1 MASSSKK
8 KMKGRGGSSSRRGGT
23 SGSARV
29 PRGSEDGSSGSDSVL
44 GSPEPHGD
52 VLGRPTVDP
61 WYRSSE
67 RFPSVPASLQP
78 PPADWEWLVLREDAT
93 ADMTWTP
100 NFQEIR
106 DLQIQRNEM
115 LAVPLV
121 FDFQCSRAIEWAD
134 WIDSELADRGFCD
147 RLEQAG
153 VLRSILISRCSN
165 MFRDTE
171 ALRQLDVEN
180 HWLLPILGDQDP
192 AEIALSP
199 EESKIEAVLAD
210 YIGRKN
216 VALGTQAARF
226 NSWMEHFLRIE
237 DPLIRRA
244 AFISYWLSKCV
255 FGEHPAYSIKPLY
268 FCLAVKIAAGV
279 RFPLAPLLLG
289 QLYTQLDLLHAE
301 ELAGASC
308 HIVSTA
314 FNSSVV
320 HTFVWEHALEYIRKG
335 KKPYEIRK
343 KFASMPEGVVTNVG
357 DFQGDVPA
365 VFRWVGNKFYDHSL
379 IPSLDSEGK
388 VCWRPYGITHR
399 GFVYESVMSGFR
411 DVEAQDYTLIAGD
424 VASLTYL
431 SATNAGWL
439 PVLSVDEPQFTIYS
453 AHRVRRQFGF
463 DQEVPAVM
471 GVAAGEI
478 PTINPIGVFTA
489 GMANYWR
496 ELMAAMVE
504 FKDSG
509 REDISHLLESYT
521 SPLPHPRLFGA
532 TNTMTTYANRQ
543 SLGYAV
549 WHHEDSRW
557 VIYGNHHPPLWLRD
571 HPHIAAPGK
580 VPSSRGKRNVSAGT
594 PTAVKRKQP
603 DRSKKGEAVSKDSPA
618 QASKRV
624 KTTAG
629 KVSKEALVLKTAV
642 QDPVPADETAAEE
655 VSAPVSKK
663 PVRKTRAG
671 KKTFVPSSLSKCTSF
686 HCRTRCC
693 TQSKQRADTAAR
705 VPVEISDDL
714 SSTSSSSGED
724 DVSGVTAEEAEDED
738 VEAATAEE
746 TESES
751 AEATAAEGA
760 ESEDVEAS
768 AAAESES
775 EDVEVAVAAE
785 TESGGTEAAAAEA
798 VSGAGDFTADISSP
812 DIGSLDTDAII
823 NASSEEK
830 DVEAGASIEDDEVSM
845 EEVIEEH
852 VTVGVVTGAERVVEP
867 TPITVTSSGGTV
879 QGDVSESGS
888 HVDPSLLDSS
898 PSTRQY
904 VRRARRGSL
913 VSTDSERTA
922 SVTAR
927 VPTPPSPLGESGG
940 TAPTP
945 TITTAVVNLVTDDD
959 FNADMARVEPTEV
972 AASEEPVQADVT
984 PGSGVPVIEEELA
997 QDPVDDVDMADT
1009 HDSYD
1014 EAWADAEDNMAGDQD
1029 SRYGGHCPCSSSDK
1043 PNQNRQNLIICL
1055 SCIGFMNLG
1064 AVVELL
1070 IEEEGRPQAAAV
1082 EFAVRGQPGLL
1093 SAARPATSRTSVL
1106 ADMDAFFRE
1115 FELLTFEVF
1124 RVPRGGI
1131 RFLKALWEKYG
1142 SCSSYFSRGVHVGS
1156 SLLTLLCCVLAHM
1169 EHTRLGDVTEVHI
1182 LEWKAVVQEAIEG
1195 GFKFGF
1201 ILDYLRRLARDIFSR
1216 RVLAELREAEARVA
1230 VLRDALN
1237 AVAPSP
1243 WDLASARRA
1252 SAEARTESA
1261 LQGLLS

>member
-1 MASSSKK
+1 MAPIFKGQPELMAAIPSLNDPTTQPIPSITQPFPIFPRGKK
-8 KMKGRGGSSSRRGGT
+8 SIGHNHIQAFLLPSHFLLLLSSSSRVSCLLSNGVIFKEENERDVVAVLQAKEVPLVG
-23 SGSARV
+23 ARV

-78 PPADWEWLVLREDAT
+78 PPADWEWLVMREDAT

-115 LAVPLV
+115 LAVPL
-121 FDFQCSRAIEWAD
+121 
-134 WIDSELADRGFCD
+134 
-147 RLEQAG
+147 AG

-171 ALRQLDVEN
+171 ALRQLVRRWCPSTHTFFFAHGELTVTLEDVEN

-244 AFISYWLSKCV
+244 AFVSYWLSKCV

-314 FNSSVV
+314 FNSSIV
-320 HTFVWEHALEYIRKG
+320 HTFIWEHALEYIRKG

-343 KFASMPEGVVTNVG
+343 K
-357 DFQGDVPA
+357 
-365 VFRWVGNKFYDHSL
+365 
-379 IPSLDSEGK
+379 
-388 VCWRPYGITHR
+388 VCIDAGR
-399 GFVYESVMSGFR
+399 GRCQCWFR

-439 PVLSVDEPQFTIYS
+439 PVLSTDGPQFTIYS

-463 DQEVPAVM
+463 DQEVPAIM
-471 GVAAGEI
+471 GVAAG
-478 PTINPIGVFTA
+478 
-489 GMANYWR
+489 

-549 WHHEDSRW
+549 WHHEDSR
-557 VIYGNHHPPLWLRD
+557 
-571 HPHIAAPGK
+571 
-580 VPSSRGKRNVSAGT
+580 GKRNVSAGT

-603 DRSKKGEAVSKDSPA
+603 DRSKKGEAILHRLK
-618 QASKRV
+618 
-624 KTTAG
+624 KTLLEG
-629 KVSKEALVLKTAV
+629 
-642 QDPVPADETAAEE
+642 

-671 KKTFVPSSLSKCTSF
+671 KRTFVPPTFPNAPSSIAA
-686 HCRTRCC
+686 RVVRA
-693 TQSKQRADTAAR
+693 QSKQRADAAAR
-705 VPVEISDDL
+705 IPIEIPDDL
-714 SSTSSSSGED
+714 SSSSSSSDRD
-724 DVSGVTAEEAEDED
+724 DPSGAAAEEIESENAE
-738 VEAATAEE
+738 VAAAEE
-746 TESES
+746 TESE
-751 AEATAAEGA
+751 
-760 ESEDVEAS
+760 
-768 AAAESES
+768 
-775 EDVEVAVAAE
+775 
-785 TESGGTEAAAAEA
+785 GTEAVAAEA
-798 VSGAGDFTADISSP
+798 VSRGC
-812 DIGSLDTDAII
+812 GSRGPVL
-823 NASSEEK
+823 K
-830 DVEAGASIEDDEVSM
+830 MMRCPWVSW
-845 EEVIEEH
+845 ELQELLLTVIPLHLPAKSMSAERVVEEH
-852 VTVGVVTGAERVVEP
+852 VTVGVVTGAERVVET

-879 QGDVSESGS
+879 QGDISESGS

-913 VSTDSERTA
+913 VSTDSEKNCFSYSKAT
-922 SVTAR
+922 VQ
-927 VPTPPSPLGESGG
+927 GDE
-940 TAPTP
+940 TAPV
-945 TITTAVVNLVTDDD
+945 IT
-959 FNADMARVEPTEV
+959 
-972 AASEEPVQADVT
+972 EEIWLMLNQPKLLPVKNQFRQMSLL
-984 PGSGVPVIEEELA
+984 GSGVPVIEEELA

-1014 EAWADAEDNMAGDQD
+1014 EAWADAEDNMAGDQAAD
-1029 SRYGGHCPCSSSDK
+1029 MEVTAPVAAQTSPTRTARSG
-1043 PNQNRQNLIICL
+1043 RET
-1055 SCIGFMNLG
+1055 
-1064 AVVELL
+1064 VV
-1070 IEEEGRPQAAAV
+1070 EEEGRLQAAAV
-1082 EFAVRGQPGLL
+1082 ESAVRGQPGLL

-1115 FELLTFEVF
+1115 FDRTSFSSRHAEHFWTFDDVKADFEVF

-1142 SCSSYFSRGVHVGS
+1142 SCSSYFRLGVHVGS

-1169 EHTRLGDVTEVHI
+1169 EYTRLEDITEVHI

-1201 ILDYLRRLARDIFSR
+1201 ILDYLRRLS
-1216 RVLAELREAEARVA
+1216 
-1230 VLRDALN
+1230 
-1237 AVAPSP
+1237 S
-1243 WDLASARRA
+1243 
-1252 SAEARTESA
+1252 
-1261 LQGLLS
+1261 

>member
-8 KMKGRGGSSSRRGGT
+8 KMKGHGGSSSSRGGT

-93 ADMTWTP
+93 ADTTWTP
-100 NFQEIR
+100 DFQEIR

-121 FDFQCSRAIEWAD
+121 FDFQCRCSSIHSYFKMFEYVSRYRSVTAVSAEVVSIHAHTQQK
-134 WIDSELADRGFCD
+134 LHCP
-147 RLEQAG
+147 
-153 VLRSILISRCSN
+153 LRSQ
-165 MFRDTE
+165 E
-171 ALRQLDVEN
+171 
-180 HWLLPILGDQDP
+180 
-192 AEIALSP
+192 
-199 EESKIEAVLAD
+199 IEAVLAD

-237 DPLIRRA
+237 DPSIRRA

-301 ELAGASC
+301 ELVGASC

-320 HTFVWEHALEYIRKG
+320 HTFVWEHTLEYIRKG

-365 VFRWVGNKFYDHSL
+365 VFRWVGNKFYDHGL

-399 GFVYESVMSGFR
+399 SFVYESVMSGFR

-439 PVLSVDEPQFTIYS
+439 PVLSVDGPQFTIYS

-471 GVAAGEI
+471 GVAAGL
-478 PTINPIGVFTA
+478 GYFTA

-543 SLGYAV
+543 RLGYAV

-580 VPSSRGKRNVSAGT
+580 VPSSRGKRNASAGT

-629 KVSKEALVLKTAV
+629 RVSKEALVLKTAV
-642 QDPVPADETAAEE
+642 QDPVPADETAAEG

-671 KKTFVPSSLSKCTSF
+671 KKTFVPPAFPSTPASIAARVAARKSGRGIVYSEK
-686 HCRTRCC
+686 R
-693 TQSKQRADTAAR
+693 SKQRADTAAR

-714 SSTSSSSGED
+714 SSTSSSSGE
-724 DVSGVTAEEAEDED
+724 EEAESEDAEAAAAEGTESED
-738 VEAATAEE
+738 VETATAAE

-751 AEATAAEGA
+751 
-760 ESEDVEAS
+760 
-768 AAAESES
+768 
-775 EDVEVAVAAE
+775 
-785 TESGGTEAAAAEA
+785 TEAAAAEA

-830 DVEAGASIEDDEVSM
+830 DMEAGASIEDDEVSM
-845 EEVIEEH
+845 GELGATGAASDSGSTASASKTMSAEEVVEEH
-852 VTVGVVTGAERVVEP
+852 VTVG
-867 TPITVTSSGGTV
+867 
-879 QGDVSESGS
+879 GDASESGS
-888 HVDPSLLDSS
+888 QVDPSLLDSS

-927 VPTPPSPLGESGG
+927 VSTPPSPLGESGG

-945 TITTAVVNLVTDDD
+945 TITAAVVSATATAQGDETAPVITEEVPSHAEVLAHTPEVPRGNIPTESTSIDKSLVTNND
-959 FNADMARVEPTEV
+959 FNADMARVEPAEV
-972 AASEEPVQADVT
+972 AASEEPVQADVI

-1014 EAWADAEDNMAGDQD
+1014 EAWVDAEDNMAGDQAAD
-1029 SRYGGHCPCSSSDK
+1029 MEVTAPVAAQISPTRTARSSHG
-1043 PNQNRQNLIICL
+1043 I
-1055 SCIGFMNLG
+1055 
-1064 AVVELL
+1064 V
-1070 IEEEGRPQAAAV
+1070 IEEGGRLQAAAV
-1082 EFAVRGQPGLL
+1082 EFAVRGQPGPM
-1093 SAARPATSRTSVL
+1093 SAARPVTSRTSVL

-1115 FELLTFEVF
+1115 FERTSFSSRHAEHFWTFDDAKADFEVF

-1131 RFLKALWEKYG
+1131 RFLQALWGK
-1142 SCSSYFSRGVHVGS
+1142 
-1156 SLLTLLCCVLAHM
+1156 
-1169 EHTRLGDVTEVHI
+1169 LGDITEVHI

-1230 VLRDALN
+1230 ALRDALN

>member
-1 MASSSKK
+1 
-8 KMKGRGGSSSRRGGT
+8 MKGRGGSSSGKGG
-23 SGSARV
+23 SPGGARV
-29 PRGSEDGSSGSDSVL
+29 PRGSGDDSSGSDSIL

-52 VLGRPTVDP
+52 ILGRPTVDP
-61 WYRSSE
+61 WYRSGE

-78 PPADWEWLVLREDAT
+78 PPPDWEWL
-93 ADMTWTP
+93 
-100 NFQEIR
+100 
-106 DLQIQRNEM
+106 RNEM
-115 LAVPLV
+115 LVVPLV
-121 FDFQCSRAIEWAD
+121 FYFQCSRAIEWAD

-171 ALRQLDVEN
+171 ALRQLVRRWCPSTHTFFFAHGEMTVTLEDIEN
-180 HWLLPILGDQDP
+180 QWLLPILGDQDP

-199 EESKIEAVLAD
+199 EESKVEAVLAN

-237 DPLIRRA
+237 DPSIRRA
-244 AFISYWLSKCV
+244 AFVSYWLSKCV

-279 RFPLAPLLLG
+279 RFPRAPLLLG

-308 HIVSTA
+308 HIVTAA
-314 FNSSVV
+314 FNLSIV
-320 HTFVWEHALEYIRKG
+320 HTFIWEHALEYIRKG
-335 KKPYEIRK
+335 RKPYEARK
-343 KFASMPEGVVTNVG
+343 KFGSMPEGVVVNVG

-365 VFRWVGNKFYDHSL
+365 VFRWVGSKFYDHSL
-379 IPSLDSEGK
+379 IPSLDSESK
-388 VCWRPYGITHR
+388 VCWRPYGVSHR
-399 GFVYESVMSGFR
+399 GFMYESVMSGFSNI
-411 DVEAQDYTLIAGD
+411 EAQDYSLIAGD
-424 VASLTYL
+424 TASLAYL

-439 PVLSVDEPQFTIYS
+439 PVLTSDGLRFTVYS

-478 PTINPIGVFTA
+478 PVINPFLRTMAFAYWSGVAPRVIIPSGDRVGIYTTA
-489 GMANYWR
+489 MSNYWGG
-496 ELMAAMVE
+496 LMAAMVE
-504 FKDSG
+504 FRDSG
-509 REDISHLLESYT
+509 RRDISHLLESYT
-521 SPLPHPRLFGA
+521 SPLPHPRLFTA

-549 WHHEDSRW
+549 WHHEESQW
-557 VIYGNHHPPLWLRD
+557 VLRGSPHPPLWLRD
-571 HPHIAAPGK
+571 HPHVAAPGK
-580 VPSSRGKRNVSAGT
+580 VPSSRGRRTASAST
-594 PTAVKRKQP
+594 PTIKRKQP
-603 DRSKKGEAVSKDSPA
+603 DRSKKGEATSKDSPV
-618 QASKRV
+618 QASKRI
-624 KTTAG
+624 KTTTG
-629 KVSKEALVLKTAV
+629 RVSKEVLALKTAV
-642 QDPVPADETAAEE
+642 PDPLPTDETVAQE

-671 KKTFVPSSLSKCTSF
+671 KKTFVPPAFPSAPASIAARVAVRKSGRGIVYSEK
-686 HCRTRCC
+686 R
-693 TQSKQRADTAAR
+693 SKQRADTAAR
-705 VPVEISDDL
+705 IPIEIPDDL
-714 SSTSSSSGED
+714 SSSSSSSNKD
-724 DVSGVTAEEAEDED
+724 DPSGAAAEETESGNAE
-738 VEAATAEE
+738 VAAAEE

-751 AEATAAEGA
+751 
-760 ESEDVEAS
+760 
-768 AAAESES
+768 
-775 EDVEVAVAAE
+775 
-785 TESGGTEAAAAEA
+785 TEAAAAEA
-798 VSGAGDFTADISSP
+798 VSGADDFTADISSA

-830 DVEAGASIEDDEVSM
+830 DVEAGAS
-845 EEVIEEH
+845 
-852 VTVGVVTGAERVVEP
+852 AERVVET
-867 TPITVTSSGGTV
+867 TPIAVTSSGGTV
-879 QGDVSESGS
+879 QGDISETGS

-898 PSTRQY
+898 PSTP
-904 VRRARRGSL
+904 
-913 VSTDSERTA
+913 
-922 SVTAR
+922 R
-927 VPTPPSPLGESGG
+927 VPTPSSPLRESGG

-945 TITTAVVNLVTDDD
+945 IIITAAVSAATAVQKGETAPAVTEG
-959 FNADMARVEPTEV
+959 NMAHVEPAEV
-972 AASEEPVQADVT
+972 AASEEPVQADVA
-984 PGSGVPVIEEELA
+984 PSSGIPVIEEELA
-997 QDPVDDVDMADT
+997 QDPAADMEVTAPVAAQT
-1009 HDSYD
+1009 SPTRTARSGR
-1014 EAWADAEDNMAGDQD
+1014 ETVA
-1029 SRYGGHCPCSSSDK
+1029 
-1043 PNQNRQNLIICL
+1043 
-1055 SCIGFMNLG
+1055 
-1064 AVVELL
+1064 
-1070 IEEEGRPQAAAV
+1070 EEEGRLQAAAV
-1082 EFAVRGQPGLL
+1082 ESAVRGQPGLL

-1115 FELLTFEVF
+1115 FDRTSFSSRHAEHFWTFDDVKADFEVF

-1169 EHTRLGDVTEVHI
+1169 EHTRLGDITEVHI

-1230 VLRDALN
+1230 ALRDALN

>member
-8 KMKGRGGSSSRRGGT
+8 KMKGHGGSSSSRGGT

-93 ADMTWTP
+93 ADTTWTP
-100 NFQEIR
+100 DFQEIR

-153 VLRSILISRCSN
+153 VLRSILILKMFEYVSRYRSV
-165 MFRDTE
+165 T
-171 ALRQLDVEN
+171 ADVEN

-199 EESKIEAVLAD
+199 EESRIEAVLAD

-237 DPLIRRA
+237 DPSIRRA

-301 ELAGASC
+301 ELVGASC

-320 HTFVWEHALEYIRKG
+320 HTFVWEHTLEYIRKG

-365 VFRWVGNKFYDHSL
+365 VFRWVGNKFYDHGL

-399 GFVYESVMSGFR
+399 SFVYESVMSGFR

-439 PVLSVDEPQFTIYS
+439 PVLSVDGPQFTIYS

-478 PTINPIGVFTA
+478 PTINPFLRARAFAYWSSAAPRVIVPNGNRIGVFTA

-543 SLGYAV
+543 RLGYAV

-557 VIYGNHHPPLWLRD
+557 VIYGNHHPPLWLKD

-580 VPSSRGKRNVSAGT
+580 VPSSRGKRNASAGT

-603 DRSKKGEAVSKDSPA
+603 DRSKKGEA
-618 QASKRV
+618 
-624 KTTAG
+624 TA
-629 KVSKEALVLKTAV
+629 AR
-642 QDPVPADETAAEE
+642 DPVPADETAAEG

-671 KKTFVPSSLSKCTSF
+671 KKTFVPPAFPSTPASIAARVAARKSGRGIVYSEK
-686 HCRTRCC
+686 R
-693 TQSKQRADTAAR
+693 SKQRADAAAR

-714 SSTSSSSGED
+714 SSTSSSSGEG
-724 DVSGVTAEEAEDED
+724 DVSGAAAEGAEDED
-738 VEAATAEE
+738 VEAAPAEE

-751 AEATAAEGA
+751 AEVTAAEEAESEDAEAAAAEGT
-760 ESEDVEAS
+760 ESEDVETAT
-768 AAAESES
+768 
-775 EDVEVAVAAE
+775 AAE
-785 TESGGTEAAAAEA
+785 TESESTEAAAAEA
-798 VSGAGDFTADISSP
+798 VSGAV
-812 DIGSLDTDAII
+812 LKDT
-823 NASSEEK
+823 
-830 DVEAGASIEDDEVSM
+830 EVSM
-845 EEVIEEH
+845 GELGATGAASDSGSTASASKTMSAEEVVEEH

-867 TPITVTSSGGTV
+867 IPITVTSSGGTV
-879 QGDVSESGS
+879 QGDASESGS
-888 HVDPSLLDSS
+888 QVDPSLLDSS

-904 VRRARRGSL
+904 VRRARREKLGS
-913 VSTDSERTA
+913 
-922 SVTAR
+922 
-927 VPTPPSPLGESGG
+927 
-940 TAPTP
+940 PTP
-945 TITTAVVNLVTDDD
+945 TITAAVVSATATAQGDETAPVITEEVPSHAEVLAHTPEVPR
-959 FNADMARVEPTEV
+959 DMARVEPAEV
-972 AASEEPVQADVT
+972 AASEEPVQADVI
-984 PGSGVPVIEEELA
+984 PGS
-997 QDPVDDVDMADT
+997 
-1009 HDSYD
+1009 
-1014 EAWADAEDNMAGDQD
+1014 EDNMAGDQAAD
-1029 SRYGGHCPCSSSDK
+1029 MEVTAPVAAQISPTRTELDHLLVMHRIHECTFSCLFDHGLFSYELMLILLPMTIK
-1043 PNQNRQNLIICL
+1043 PNLDRSRSSHGI
-1055 SCIGFMNLG
+1055 
-1064 AVVELL
+1064 V
-1070 IEEEGRPQAAAV
+1070 IEEGGRLQAAAV
-1082 EFAVRGQPGLL
+1082 EFAVRGQPGPM
-1093 SAARPATSRTSVL
+1093 SAARPVTSRTSVL

-1115 FELLTFEVF
+1115 FERTSFSSRHAEHFWTFDDAKADFEVF

-1131 RFLKALWEKYG
+1131 RFLQALWGKYG

-1169 EHTRLGDVTEVHI
+1169 EHTRLGDITEVHI

-1195 GFKFGF
+1195 GFK
-1201 ILDYLRRLARDIFSR
+1201 

-1230 VLRDALN
+1230 ALRDALN

>member
-8 KMKGRGGSSSRRGGT
+8 KMKGHGGSSSSRGGT

-93 ADMTWTP
+93 ADTTWTP
-100 NFQEIR
+100 DFQEIR

-121 FDFQCSRAIEWAD
+121 FDFQCRCSSIHSYFKMFEYVSRYRSVTAVSAEVVSIHAHTQQK
-134 WIDSELADRGFCD
+134 LHCP
-147 RLEQAG
+147 
-153 VLRSILISRCSN
+153 LRSQ
-165 MFRDTE
+165 E
-171 ALRQLDVEN
+171 
-180 HWLLPILGDQDP
+180 
-192 AEIALSP
+192 
-199 EESKIEAVLAD
+199 IEAVLAD

-237 DPLIRRA
+237 DPSIRRA

-301 ELAGASC
+301 ELVGASC

-320 HTFVWEHALEYIRKG
+320 HTFVWEHTLEYIRKG

-357 DFQGDVPA
+357 DFQGDVPCC
-365 VFRWVGNKFYDHSL
+365 VSL
-379 IPSLDSEGK
+379 GGQQILRPWSDSLLGQ
-388 VCWRPYGITHR
+388 R
-399 GFVYESVMSGFR
+399 G
-411 DVEAQDYTLIAGD
+411 
-424 VASLTYL
+424 
-431 SATNAGWL
+431 
-439 PVLSVDEPQFTIYS
+439 

-471 GVAAGEI
+471 GVAAGL
-478 PTINPIGVFTA
+478 GYFTA

-543 SLGYAV
+543 RLGYAV

-580 VPSSRGKRNVSAGT
+580 VPSSRGKRNASAGT

-629 KVSKEALVLKTAV
+629 RVSKEALVLKTAV
-642 QDPVPADETAAEE
+642 QDPVPADETAAEG
-655 VSAPVSKK
+655 VSASTSIAARVAA
-663 PVRKTRAG
+663 RKSGRG
-671 KKTFVPSSLSKCTSF
+671 IVYSEK
-686 HCRTRCC
+686 R
-693 TQSKQRADTAAR
+693 SKQRADTAAR

-714 SSTSSSSGED
+714 SSTSSSSGEG
-724 DVSGVTAEEAEDED
+724 DVSGAAAKGAEDED
-738 VEAATAEE
+738 VEAAIAEE

-751 AEATAAEGA
+751 VEVTAAEEAESEDVETATAEGA
-760 ESEDVEAS
+760 ESEDVETAT
-768 AAAESES
+768 
-775 EDVEVAVAAE
+775 AAE
-785 TESGGTEAAAAEA
+785 TEN
-798 VSGAGDFTADISSP
+798 
-812 DIGSLDTDAII
+812 AII

-830 DVEAGASIEDDEVSM
+830 DMEAGANIEDDEVSM
-845 EEVIEEH
+845 GELGARQKLLLI
-852 VTVGVVTGAERVVEP
+852 VVPLHLPARPCLQKRVMLLRVAARW
-867 TPITVTSSGGTV
+867 TLLCLTQALLLVNTFGGL
-879 QGDVSESGS
+879 GG
-888 HVDPSLLDSS
+888 
-898 PSTRQY
+898 
-904 VRRARRGSL
+904 GSL

-927 VPTPPSPLGESGG
+927 VSTPPSPLGESGG

-945 TITTAVVNLVTDDD
+945 TITAAVVSATATAQGDETAPVITEEVPSPCRN
-959 FNADMARVEPTEV
+959 MARVEPAEV

-997 QDPVDDVDMADT
+997 QDPAADMEVTA
-1009 HDSYD
+1009 
-1014 EAWADAEDNMAGDQD
+1014 
-1029 SRYGGHCPCSSSDK
+1029 PV
-1043 PNQNRQNLIICL
+1043 
-1055 SCIGFMNLG
+1055 
-1064 AVVELL
+1064 AVQISPTRTARNSHGVV
-1070 IEEEGRPQAAAV
+1070 IEEGGRLQAAAV
-1082 EFAVRGQPGLL
+1082 EFAVGGQPGLM
-1093 SAARPATSRTSVL
+1093 SAAKTFPAMLSISGPLMMQRLTLKS
-1106 ADMDAFFRE
+1106 
-1115 FELLTFEVF
+1115 FEYLE
-1124 RVPRGGI
+1124 GGI
-1131 RFLKALWEKYG
+1131 RFLQALWEK
-1142 SCSSYFSRGVHVGS
+1142 
-1156 SLLTLLCCVLAHM
+1156 
-1169 EHTRLGDVTEVHI
+1169 LGDITEVHI

-1216 RVLAELREAEARVA
+1216 RVLGELREAEARVA
-1230 VLRDALN
+1230 ALRDALN

>member
-1 MASSSKK
+1 
-8 KMKGRGGSSSRRGGT
+8 MKGHGGSSSSRGGA

-29 PRGSEDGSSGSDSVL
+29 PRGSEDGSSGSDSIL

-93 ADMTWTP
+93 ADTTWTP
-100 NFQEIR
+100 DFQEIR

-147 RLEQAG
+147 HLEQAG

-171 ALRQLDVEN
+171 ALRQLVRRWCPSTHTFFFAHGELTVTLEDVEN

-237 DPLIRRA
+237 DSSIRRA

-301 ELAGASC
+301 ELVGASC

-320 HTFVWEHALEYIRKG
+320 HTFVWEHTLEYIRKG

-365 VFRWVGNKFYDHSL
+365 VFRWVGNKFYDHGL

-399 GFVYESVMSGFR
+399 SFVYESVMSGFR

-439 PVLSVDEPQFTIYS
+439 PVLSVDGPQFTIYS

-478 PTINPIGVFTA
+478 PTINPFLRARAFAYWSGVAPRVIVPNGNRIGVFTA

-509 REDISHLLESYT
+509 REDTSHLLESYT

-543 SLGYAV
+543 RLGYAV

-580 VPSSRGKRNVSAGT
+580 VPSSRGKRNASAGT

-629 KVSKEALVLKTAV
+629 RVSKEALVLKTAV
-642 QDPVPADETAAEE
+642 QDPVPADETAAEG
-655 VSAPVSKK
+655 VSAPMSKG
-663 PVRKTRAG
+663 PIRKTRAG
-671 KKTFVPSSLSKCTSF
+671 KKTFVPPAFPSTPASIAARVAARKSGRGIVYSEK
-686 HCRTRCC
+686 R
-693 TQSKQRADTAAR
+693 SKQRADTAAR

-714 SSTSSSSGED
+714 SSTSSSGGEG
-724 DVSGVTAEEAEDED
+724 DVSGAAAKGAEDED
-738 VEAATAEE
+738 VEAAIAEE

-751 AEATAAEGA
+751 VEVTAAEEI
-760 ESEDVEAS
+760 ESEDVETAT
-768 AAAESES
+768 
-775 EDVEVAVAAE
+775 AAE
-785 TESGGTEAAAAEA
+785 TESESTEAAAAEA
-798 VSGAGDFTADISSP
+798 VSGAGDFTTDISSP

-830 DVEAGASIEDDEVSM
+830 DMEAGANIEDDEVSTGELGATGAASDSGSTASASKTM
-845 EEVIEEH
+845 SAEEVVEEH
-852 VTVGVVTGAERVVEP
+852 VTVGVVTGVERVVEP
-867 TPITVTSSGGTV
+867 TPITVTSSGGTA
-879 QGDVSESGS
+879 QGDASESARWT
-888 HVDPSLLDSS
+888 LLCLTQDSS
-898 PSTRQY
+898 IRSE
-904 VRRARRGSL
+904 GSEGKWCL
-913 VSTDSERTA
+913 RP
-922 SVTAR
+922 VTAR
-927 VPTPPSPLGESGG
+927 VSTPPVPL
-940 TAPTP
+940 TR
-945 TITTAVVNLVTDDD
+945 LVLNQPKLQPGD
-959 FNADMARVEPTEV
+959 
-972 AASEEPVQADVT
+972 EPVCLLKPIST
-984 PGSGVPVIEEELA
+984 RGVPVIEEELA
-997 QDPVDDVDMADT
+997 QDPADDSET
-1009 HDSYD
+1009 WQILTIYD
-1014 EAWADAEDNMAGDQD
+1014 VTAKA
-1029 SRYGGHCPCSSSDK
+1029 RSSHG
-1043 PNQNRQNLIICL
+1043 I
-1055 SCIGFMNLG
+1055 
-1064 AVVELL
+1064 V
-1070 IEEEGRPQAAAV
+1070 IEEGGRLQAAAV
-1082 EFAVRGQPGLL
+1082 EFAVRGQPGPM
-1093 SAARPATSRTSVL
+1093 SAARPVTSRTSVL
-1106 ADMDAFFRE
+1106 ADMDAFFQE
-1115 FELLTFEVF
+1115 FERTSFSSRHAEHFWTFDDAKADFEVF

-1131 RFLKALWEKYG
+1131 RFLQALWGNIPGLEI
-1142 SCSSYFSRGVHVGS
+1142 
-1156 SLLTLLCCVLAHM
+1156 SLKC
-1169 EHTRLGDVTEVHI
+1169 I
-1182 LEWKAVVQEAIEG
+1182 
-1195 GFKFGF
+1195 
-1201 ILDYLRRLARDIFSR
+1201 S
-1216 RVLAELREAEARVA
+1216 
-1230 VLRDALN
+1230 LN
-1237 AVAPSP
+1237 GKP
-1243 WDLASARRA
+1243 
-1252 SAEARTESA
+1252 
-1261 LQGLLS
+1261 